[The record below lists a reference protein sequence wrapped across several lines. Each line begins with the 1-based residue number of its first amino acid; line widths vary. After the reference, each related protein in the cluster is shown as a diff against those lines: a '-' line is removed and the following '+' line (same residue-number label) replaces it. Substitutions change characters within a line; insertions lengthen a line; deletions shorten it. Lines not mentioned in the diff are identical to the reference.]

1 MDMNKRAVS
10 RAAGRGETRRRA
22 GHELVGERRDRGDPA
37 RARRAVHRA
46 RARGELP
53 GPARQPRQ
61 LPRQRAPADA
71 RLPARG
77 AHGGDRTRLLP
88 GARAD
93 DGRRSA
99 CERRPDARRDVD
111 LQRLVRPRAGA
122 RARRDR
128 PGGRDEAPALDRLD
142 PHRARPGRAG
152 ARLHQVGRPALV
164 RRRGAGIAAARRAAR
179 EHRAVRTGLRLP
191 RRRAAGIASRCAAAA
206 PGRRALH
213 AAAAGAAGRG
223 DGAARRAAP
232 RRGEASGH
240 SRGPR
245 RPERSR
251 MAIPDRARRKARC
264 TRADEPESGG
274 CIPDRSPAA
283 RRGAVDVPE
292 PRRRAKCSARP
303 TSSSA
308 STGSTSAGR

>member
-1 MDMNKRAVS
+1 MDMKKRAVS
-10 RAAGRGETRRRA
+10 QPPADEKPVAAPA
-22 GHELVGERRDRGDPA
+22 HQLLGERRDRGDPA

-46 RARGELP
+46 RPRGELP

-77 AHGGDRTRLLP
+77 AHGGDRARLLP
-88 GARAD
+88 RVRAD
-93 DGRRSA
+93 DGRRPP

-142 PHRARPGRAG
+142 PHRARPGRAR
-152 ARLHQVGRPALV
+152 ARLHQMGRPALV
-164 RRRGAGIAAARRAAR
+164 CRRGAGIAAARRAAR
-179 EHRAVRTGLRLP
+179 EHRAVRAGLRLP
-191 RRRAAGIASRCAAAA
+191 RRRAAGVAPRCAAAA

-223 DGAARRAAP
+223 DGTARRTAP
-232 RRGEASGH
+232 RRGQASRH

-245 RPERSR
+245 RPERGR
-251 MAIPDRARRKARC
+251 MASRG
-264 TRADEPESGG
+264 S
-274 CIPDRSPAA
+274 RSP
-283 RRGAVDVPE
+283 
-292 PRRRAKCSARP
+292 K
-303 TSSSA
+303 SSA
-308 STGSTSAGR
+308 HAC